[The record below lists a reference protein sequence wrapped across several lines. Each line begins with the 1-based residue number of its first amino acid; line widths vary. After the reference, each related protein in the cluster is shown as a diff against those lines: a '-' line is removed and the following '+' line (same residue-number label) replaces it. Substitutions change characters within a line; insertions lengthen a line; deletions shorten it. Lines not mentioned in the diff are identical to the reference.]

1 MKTNSINI
9 TYVYSIH
16 SVFVNFIYYDKYF
29 L

>member
-9 TYVYSIH
+9 IYVYSIH
-16 SVFVNFIYYDKYF
+16 SVFVNFIYYGKYF